1 VKFGKEGLLRP
12 TFRRQT
18 THAAGGSADPSHCG
32 LSGEPLTVKE
42 QLTLREKLG
51 RFFWLIG
58 PVALIAWFGL
68 IYLIFGDVL

>member
-1 VKFGKEGLLRP
+1 VK
-12 TFRRQT
+12 
-18 THAAGGSADPSHCG
+18 
-32 LSGEPLTVKE
+32 EPLTF
-42 QLTLREKLG
+42 RDKLG